1 MNIKSKTKTPFPT
14 KQQIRTFIEDSDG
27 PVGKREIAKAF
38 NIKGA
43 NRIPLKKLLK
53 ELVVEGGL
61 EQGRKRELSP
71 KGTLPAVAVIE
82 MTGLNEDGEALAKP
96 VNFDDATSPPVIYL
110 VQDGK
115 TKTKAP
121 GKGDRL
127 LARLSR
133 SKDGTYDARVIR
145 ALQTATGPVLGVF
158 TKVAKGGRVQPTDRK
173 LKKEIVI
180 REENSEGAQSGEVVL
195 CEILPG
201 KALSLPEGRVRER
214 LGPMGDAASV
224 SLIAIHAHGIPSEF
238 SPTTLKEATSAQPV
252 SLGSRTDLR
261 DIPFITI
268 DPADA
273 RDRDDAVWAAA
284 DEDPKNK
291 GGWQIIVAIAD
302 VAHYVRSGS
311 ALEKS
316 AKERGNSVYFPDRV
330 VPMLPHELS
339 SDLCSLHENV
349 DRPVMA
355 VQMWFDA
362 DGNKL
367 RHKFMRALIRSRA
380 SLTYRQA
387 QNAWE
392 GHPDEATELWSKEVI
407 QPLYKA
413 HEALKK
419 ARMKRQPLDLELP
432 ERRIEMGE
440 DGFIKAVHKKH
451 RFQAHMLIEEF
462 MIQANVAAAETL
474 NKLRHPCMFRV
485 HEPPSADKMQGLHE
499 VLREMNISF
508 AKGQVMKTEAFNRI
522 LGQSKTENDKELLS
536 SLVLR
541 TQSQAVYSP
550 NNLHHFGLNLQ
561 NYAHFTS
568 PIRRYADLL
577 VHRSLITALKLGDGG
592 LENTDADDFED
603 IGVHISGLERRAMI
617 AERETNDRFTAVF
630 LVEKVGETFSA
641 KVSGVTRAGLFLTF
655 DDTGADALIPI
666 STLGQDYFRFDADK
680 HTLVGERT
688 GQTYRLADRLTV
700 RLKEVNI
707 VTASMIAE
715 IADGT
720 ARSRS
725 EKSGNAKRQTSNR
738 RSQSRSATA
747 RPVKKKK
754 KTMPKGKKRAL
765 RKKRND

>member
-1 MNIKSKTKTPFPT
+1 MNIKSKNNTPFPT
-14 KQQIRTFIEDSDG
+14 KQQVRTFIEESDG
-27 PVGKREIAKAF
+27 PVGKREIGKAF

-43 NRIPLKKLLK
+43 DRIPLKKMLK
-53 ELVVEGGL
+53 ELILEGGL

-82 MTGLNEDGEALAKP
+82 MTGLNEDGEAIAKP
-96 VNFDDATSPPVIYL
+96 LKFEDGAPPPIIYV

-115 TKTKAP
+115 TPGKAP

-145 ALQTATGPVLGVF
+145 VLQAATGPVLGVF

-173 LKKEIVI
+173 LKKEIII
-180 REENSEGAQSGEVVL
+180 REEDALGAQSGEVVL

-201 KALSLPEGRVRER
+201 KTLSLPEGRVKER
-214 LGPMGDAASV
+214 LGPIGDAASL

-238 SPTTLKEATSAQPV
+238 NAATIKEATEAKPV
-252 SLGSRTDLR
+252 SLGKRTDLR
-261 DIPFITI
+261 DIPLITI

-273 RDRDDAVWAAA
+273 RDRDDAVWAAK
-284 DEDPKNK
+284 DDDPKNK
-291 GGWQIIVAIAD
+291 DGWQIIVAIAD

-311 ALEKS
+311 ALENS
-316 AKERGNSVYFPDRV
+316 AKERANSVYFPDRV

-339 SDLCSLHENV
+339 SDLCSLHDNV

-355 VQMWFDA
+355 VQIWFDA
-362 DGNKL
+362 EGNKL

-392 GHPDEATELWSKEVI
+392 DHPDDATDSLSKTVI
-407 QPLYKA
+407 HPLFEA

-419 ARMKRQPLDLELP
+419 ARKKRQPLDLELP
-432 ERRIEMGE
+432 ERQIEIGE

-474 NKLRHPCMFRV
+474 TKLRRPCMFRV
-485 HEPPSADKMQGLHE
+485 HEPPSAEKMQGLHE

-508 AKGQVMKTEAFNRI
+508 AKGQVMKTETFNRI
-522 LGQSKTENDKELLS
+522 LGQSTNENDKELLS

-550 NNLHHFGLNLQ
+550 NNLHHFGLHLQ

-592 LENTDADDFED
+592 LDESDADQFED
-603 IGVHISGLERRAMI
+603 IGVHISGLERRAMV

-630 LVEKVGETFSA
+630 LSEKVGETFTA

-666 STLGQDYFRFDADK
+666 STLGNDYFRFDADK
-680 HTLVGERT
+680 HTLIGERT
-688 GQTYRLADRLTV
+688 GQVYRLADRLTV

-707 VTASMIAE
+707 TTASMIAE
-715 IADGT
+715 VEDGSVRHRPQNSG
-720 ARSRS
+720 AQRKFSSASRS
-725 EKSGNAKRQTSNR
+725 GKKDTS
-738 RSQSRSATA
+738 A
-747 RPVKKKK
+747 RPIKKKK

-765 RKKRND
+765 RKAKSD

>member
-14 KQQIRTFIEDSDG
+14 KQQVRTFIEESDG

-38 NIKGA
+38 NIKGS

-71 KGTLPAVAVIE
+71 TGTLPAVAVIE
-82 MTGLNEDGEALAKP
+82 MIGLNEDGEAIAKP
-96 VNFDDATSPPVIYL
+96 VNLDNDATPPIIYL
-110 VQDGK
+110 VQDGNSRS
-115 TKTKAP
+115 KAP

-145 ALQTATGPVLGVF
+145 ALQAATGPVLGVY
-158 TKVAKGGRVQPTDRK
+158 TKVGKGGRVQPTDRK
-173 LKKEIVI
+173 LKKEINI
-180 REENSEGAQSGEVVL
+180 REENSEGAQSGEIVL

-201 KALSLPEGRVRER
+201 KTLSLPEGRVKER
-214 LGPMGDAASV
+214 LGPMGDAASL

-238 SPTTLKEATSAQPV
+238 NAATIKEATDAKPI
-252 SLGSRTDLR
+252 SLGRRTDLR
-261 DIPFITI
+261 DIPLITI

-273 RDRDDAVWAAA
+273 RDRDDAVWAAE

-355 VQMWFDA
+355 VQIWFDA
-362 DGNKL
+362 EGNKL

-380 SLTYRQA
+380 SLTYTQA
-387 QNAWE
+387 QNAWD
-392 GHPDEATELWSKEVI
+392 GHPDDATEILSKDVI
-407 QPLYKA
+407 RPLYQA

-419 ARMKRQPLDLELP
+419 ARQKRQPLDLELP

-474 NKLRHPCMFRV
+474 NKLRRPCMFRV
-485 HEPPSADKMQGLHE
+485 HEPPSAEKMQGLHE

-508 AKGQVMKTEAFNRI
+508 AKGQVMKTVTFNRI
-522 LGQSKTENDKELLS
+522 LGQSENENDKELLS

-577 VHRSLITALKLGDGG
+577 VHRSLIAALKLGEGG
-592 LENTDADDFED
+592 LEEADAGDIED
-603 IGVHISGLERRAMI
+603 IGVHISGLERRAMV
-617 AERETNDRFTAVF
+617 AERQTNDRFTAVF
-630 LVEKVGETFSA
+630 LADKVGETFTA

-666 STLGQDYFRFDADK
+666 STLGNDYFRFDADK

-688 GQTYRLADRLTV
+688 GQTYRLADRLSV

-715 IADGT
+715 VADG
-720 ARSRS
+720 AVQHRPQN
-725 EKSGNAKRQTSNR
+725 SGNSRRATSNR
-738 RSQSRSATA
+738 RSGVKATSSR
-747 RPVKKKK
+747 PIKKKK

-765 RKKRND
+765 RKVKSD